1 MLTCS
6 QAKGYP
12 DISTR
17 AFIRSIVTPSVENGF
32 RNIPVYA
39 LMDFDPDGIGILSTY
54 KYGSITLA
62 HENQTLNVPNI
73 HWLGVRS
80 SDISSDEHTH
90 SSQGLL
96 RLTPRDRRKATKML
110 EWDVFS
116 EDGREPQWRR
126 QVQTML
132 MLNVKAEIQILD
144 ARREGLV
151 GWLKESFS
159 RVRT

>member
-1 MLTCS
+1 MLTS
-6 QAKGYP
+6 NQAKGYP

-17 AFIRSIVTPSVENGF
+17 AFVRSIVIPSVENGF
-32 RNIPVYA
+32 RDIPVYA

-54 KYGSITLA
+54 KYGSLILA
-62 HENQTLNVPNI
+62 HENETLNVPNI
-73 HWLGVRS
+73 RWLGVRS
-80 SDISSDEHTH
+80 PDISSDERTH

-110 EWDVFS
+110 EWDVLC
-116 EDGREPQWRR
+116 EDGPETEWRQ

-144 ARREGLV
+144 ARRDGLV
-151 GWLKESFS
+151 GWLKETLLA
-159 RVRT
+159 R